1 MPCTSRSNVTPIRTF
16 QQERLRQRV
25 DEIADRLK
33 NQHFKIEDM
42 ASRLARCL
50 AAVQIVENSVNPV
63 SPEGSIDEMRSALTY
78 AQAVLQDI
86 GQQLDG
92 MGLRFS

>member
-1 MPCTSRSNVTPIRTF
+1 
-16 QQERLRQRV
+16 
-25 DEIADRLK
+25 
-33 NQHFKIEDM
+33 M